1 MEQHYKSFMDKQ
13 HPSDTL
19 LKDTICKAKE
29 LSETESS
36 IDIDAQS
43 TETGKPFIREVKMK
57 EHRQLVWRLAFAAVA
72 VFCLMAGGIWSR
84 STRIVYTDLE
94 DVTVVENSEELQNNE
109 NVGDVKNSYLGNVE
123 SSYYVFDKNAEI
135 SEIET
140 GQGKITVQVGTVL
153 NTGIQ
158 ALYQTA
164 PEQIKGHKVYLGKYR
179 VDDKELLLAAF
190 VKNDQQYY
198 LEGERV
204 TEKEMTAYVKE
215 LLK

>member
-13 HPSDTL
+13 HPSDPL

-36 IDIDAQS
+36 IDTDTQS
-43 TETGKPFIREVKMK
+43 TETGKPFSREVKVK
-57 EHRQLVWRLAFAAVA
+57 GHRQLVWRLVFAAVA
-72 VFCLMAGGIWSR
+72 VFCLLAGGIWSW
-84 STRIVYTDLE
+84 SIRIVYTDLE
-94 DVTVVENSEELQNNE
+94 AVTVVENSEELQNNE
-109 NVGDVKNSYLGNVE
+109 NVGDVKNSYLGNIE